1 MSKSAPEPRL
11 LTRAQA
17 AAYCG
22 MSLPTFER
30 LCPVDPVDLR
40 MRGYLDDRKV
50 LDRWIDG
57 LSGPR
62 SQEDEDW
69 LGKLFGHDGH
79 CNARTGN

>member
-40 MRGYLDDRKV
+40 MRGYLYDRKV

>member
-40 MRGYLDDRKV
+40 MRGYLYDRKV

-62 SQEDEDW
+62 SREDEDW